1 MKSVVRKGKQQSA
14 LFNTSS
20 VASSPRKMDTKFRT
34 YQHEFYGRVLT
45 LQGYEKF
52 ALAYLV
58 DKMGI
63 SPKDIV
69 CECENDFGTTLG
81 IRYKYAGKWR
91 TYHPDA
97 YVKSKRTVIEVKS
110 IHTLGLRSN
119 KKRGWSMTCAK
130 ARATRERGYN
140 MILMLMQNDGSRIPM
155 PKGWYDMK
163 KADVVKAIAQH
174 IPKQSLLNS

>member
-1 MKSVVRKGKQQSA
+1 MKATRRSDA
-14 LFNTSS
+14 LF
-20 VASSPRKMDTKFRT
+20 SPDQVKRIRPTKDTKFRT
-34 YQHEFYGRVLT
+34 YKHEFYGRTLT

-52 ALAYLV
+52 ALAFLV
-58 DKMGI
+58 DRMGI
-63 SPKDIV
+63 DPKDIV

-81 IRYKYAGKWR
+81 IRYKYGGKWR

-110 IHTLGLRSN
+110 IHTLGLLSN

-130 ARATRERGYN
+130 ARATKAKGYN
-140 MILMLMQNDGSRIPM
+140 IILMLMQDDGSRIQM

-163 KADVVKAIAQH
+163 KSEVVEALSATLSNPRSRIME
-174 IPKQSLLNS
+174 I